1 MILYADRITGS
12 MARAIEE
19 TKRRR
24 GTQMAYNREH
34 GIVPVGIKKDILPGI
49 EEEIRAAKVVREVV
63 REGEANF
70 VTREKVQDLERRMPR
85 AAAALDFELAAELRD
100 RIKELEGSL
109 GSPAGNKM

>member
-1 MILYADRITGS
+1 VQTAF
-12 MARAIEE
+12 
-19 TKRRR
+19 
-24 GTQMAYNREH
+24 NREH
-34 GIVPVGIKKDILPGI
+34 GIVPAGIKKDILPGI

-70 VTREKVQDLERRMPR
+70 ATREKVQDLERRMLE

-109 GSPAGNKM
+109 SSPAGNKR